1 MRVVQN
7 LRKKSFFRKNEPA
20 PPIAYV
26 LIRNKILVPTVIEDL
41 NPEPLRNKGNRE
53 ANRETVITL
62 STVVFNSQ
70 NFLPW
75 TMTAQE
81 HDKSSS
87 TWHSWIQ
94 LNESFPT
101 VCDSKIFVFSEYL
114 ATFPVSRFSFIQ
126 SYMSS
131 NTHRRTPLP
140 LLPPPSLSS
149 RAA

>member
-1 MRVVQN
+1 M
-7 LRKKSFFRKNEPA
+7 L
-20 PPIAYV
+20 
-26 LIRNKILVPTVIEDL
+26 IEDL

-62 STVVFNSQ
+62 STVVLNTQ

-75 TMTAQE
+75 TMTARE

-101 VCDSKIFVFSEYL
+101 VCDTKILVFSDIS
-114 ATFPVSRFSFIQ
+114 AIFPISYFLVIQ
-126 SYMSS
+126 S
-131 NTHRRTPLP
+131 
-140 LLPPPSLSS
+140 
-149 RAA
+149 

>member
-1 MRVVQN
+1 MLCWMRVGQN

-41 NPEPLRNKGNRE
+41 NPGPLRNKGNRE

-101 VCDSKIFVFSEYL
+101 VCDSKIFVFSEYGDVPSQRIFTYTVL
-114 ATFPVSRFSFIQ
+114 SGTTYLVCPSRPIV
-126 SYMSS
+126 
-131 NTHRRTPLP
+131 
-140 LLPPPSLSS
+140 LSILYS
-149 RAA
+149 

>member
-7 LRKKSFFRKNEPA
+7 LPKKSFFWKNEPA

-62 STVVFNSQ
+62 STVVLNRQ

-94 LNESFPT
+94 LNESFST
-101 VCDSKIFVFSEYL
+101 VCDAKIMEFGDLL
-114 ATFPVSRFSFIQ
+114 AIYSQ
-126 SYMSS
+126 SADF
-131 NTHRRTPLP
+131 RL
-140 LLPPPSLSS
+140 
-149 RAA
+149 